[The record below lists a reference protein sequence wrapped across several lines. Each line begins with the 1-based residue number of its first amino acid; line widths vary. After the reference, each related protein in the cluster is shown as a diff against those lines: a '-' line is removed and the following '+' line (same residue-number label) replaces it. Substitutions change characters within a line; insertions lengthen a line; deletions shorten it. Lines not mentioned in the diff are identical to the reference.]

1 MKSIGE
7 FLKAK
12 RLEKD
17 LSLRDVAKATGI
29 SHVHIGAIERG
40 ESATTFEKA
49 IALLNLY
56 KVTTQELER
65 ETGYTLKNN
74 TIMSAKMPDDF
85 IKRLNEDIQK
95 QGDDIWDKIS
105 ISKQLIQA
113 ALTGRGILSRK
124 DVIEL
129 AKTLEQ
135 PVSEYLLL
143 SEYLPEE
150 FEVIKHS
157 SAFEMFRTLNKLS
170 PDEIDQVIDALKG
183 VLNLLVQGKTK
194 KEDEQ
199 ERRSKSS

>member
-1 MKSIGE
+1 MKRIGE

-12 RLEKD
+12 RREKN
-17 LSLRDVAKATGI
+17 LSLRDVAKATNI

-40 ESATTFEKA
+40 ESATTFDKA
-49 IALLNLY
+49 IAILNLY
-56 KVTTQELER
+56 GVTAQELER

-74 TIMSAKMPDDF
+74 TIMSAKMPDEF

-95 QGDDIWDKIS
+95 QGEDVWNKID
-105 ISKQLIQA
+105 ISKVLIQS
-113 ALTGRGILSRK
+113 ALNGKGTFSRK
-124 DVIEL
+124 DVIKL

-135 PVSEYLLL
+135 PVSEYLIL

-170 PDEIDQVIDALKG
+170 PDEIDQVIDTLKG

-194 KEDEQ
+194 KEDV
-199 ERRSKSS
+199 

>member
-1 MKSIGE
+1 MKIGE

-17 LSLRDVAKATGI
+17 LSLRDVAKAIGI
-29 SHVHIGAIERG
+29 SHVHVGAIERG

-56 KVTTQELER
+56 GVTTQELER
-65 ETGYTLKNN
+65 ETGYTL
-74 TIMSAKMPDDF
+74 MPAKMPDNF
-85 IKRLNEDIQK
+85 IKRLNEDIK

-129 AKTLEQ
+129 AKMLEQ

-150 FEVIKHS
+150 FEAIKHS

-170 PDEIDQVIDALKG
+170 PDEIDQVIDALRPI
-183 VLNLLVQGKTK
+183 LNLYIRDKTK
-194 KEDEQ
+194 KEED
-199 ERRSKSS
+199 